1 MREILPS
8 YLVKNPLSGPTLFFL
23 SLSVI
28 RNHVSSLSSGVGLEF
43 PYAISIW
50 IVIGPNKSINTML
63 MVPFSTIILC

>member
-1 MREILPS
+1 MREILLS

-43 PYAISIW
+43 PYAISI
-50 IVIGPNKSINTML
+50 
-63 MVPFSTIILC
+63 